1 MIHVLVEA
9 VKSIN
14 NVVDEKRKF
23 IKLLKKRKRVT
34 VMVALDQMKSE
45 IQAYETPLAEVRDS
59 L

>member
-1 MIHVLVEA
+1 MIHVLVEV

-14 NVVDEKRKF
+14 NVVDEKRKLVNSF
-23 IKLLKKRKRVT
+23 KNRKRVT